1 MSPKSLYV
9 KGLVT
14 SVVLLEDDENFQGVV
29 AGRSLGQWAHALE
42 GDFGSVSLSLLHL
55 EITGLLYHT
64 HPLWCAASPQ
74 AQSKD
79 RNLQN

>member
-29 AGRSLGQWAHALE
+29 AVG
-42 GDFGSVSLSLLHL
+42 
-55 EITGLLYHT
+55 GL
-64 HPLWCAASPQ
+64 
-74 AQSKD
+74 
-79 RNLQN
+79 